1 MAGHNKWSKVK
12 HIKER
17 VDAKK
22 GKVFSKISREI
33 TIAARLG
40 GRDPEMNPRLR
51 TALLAGRAA
60 NMPNENVDR
69 AIKKGIGEL
78 EGALPEEITYEGYAP
93 GGVAMLIEAVTD
105 NKNRSSADLRTAFN
119 KGGGTMGSP
128 GSVAHLFQRVGEIK
142 LPASA
147 GPDDAI
153 MEAAID
159 AGADDIQSDEE
170 EHTILT
176 APDQLYAV
184 ASALRSKGLQ
194 ASAIRL
200 NYIPGTVITLS
211 DVQTAK
217 QVLKLY
223 DLLDDLDDTQNVY
236 ANFEISDDIADQLD
250 P

>member
-1 MAGHNKWSKVK
+1 
-12 HIKER
+12 
-17 VDAKK
+17 
-22 GKVFSKISREI
+22 
-33 TIAARLG
+33 
-40 GRDPEMNPRLR
+40 
-51 TALLAGRAA
+51 
-60 NMPNENVDR
+60 
-69 AIKKGIGEL
+69 
-78 EGALPEEITYEGYAP
+78 
-93 GGVAMLIEAVTD
+93 
-105 NKNRSSADLRTAFN
+105 
-119 KGGGTMGSP
+119 
-128 GSVAHLFQRVGEIK
+128 
-142 LPASA
+142 
-147 GPDDAI
+147 
-153 MEAAID
+153 MEAAMD

-194 ASAIRL
+194 ASAVRL